1 MRSYSSSMS
10 PERNPLLQSC
20 EFLDKIILMLLMS
33 WWDSRW
39 GKRYQGQFIL
49 QNRNGPSLLLCQP
62 IDIRSLVLLLALP
75 ILLWSSIFGPYR
87 SVDVIRILKSP
98 NCLLDS
104 FLKFRLLSRCQLLLC
119 LRPRLCLFLYLWCFA
134 SGGLHSGVQSSPRTL
149 LYPSLWASHG
159 VSTTAA
165 TCDTGFKLPKK
176 ML

>member
-10 PERNPLLQSC
+10 PERNPLLPSC

-104 FLKFRLLSRCQLLLC
+104 FLKCRLLSRCQLLLC
-119 LRPRLCLFLYLWCFA
+119 LRPRLCLFLYLWCSA
-134 SGGLHSGVQSSPRTL
+134 SILASSLLPGHYCIRHSGPL
-149 LYPSLWASHG
+149 
-159 VSTTAA
+159 TACPLPLRRA
-165 TCDTGFKLPKK
+165 TQDSNYLRK